1 MNRIKNSKMKFKIL
15 VNYKMKE
22 NKKSQNNLKMKDNKE
37 KNSLD
42 CNNKIRS
49 MKISIRIIFSN
60 NKNFN
65 FKNFKIMPII
75 IYRIKIIKMIYIIIQ
90 MK

>member
-1 MNRIKNSKMKFKIL
+1 MKFKIL

-42 CNNKIRS
+42 CNSKICL

-60 NKNFN
+60 NKSFN
-65 FKNFKIMPII
+65 FKIFRIMPII